1 MKPKWT
7 DTDILLTQI
16 VDIVEDLQEKEEE
29 KTGSSS
35 SDDGEDNDSGAE
47 TSSEIGQEHQQ

>member
-16 VDIVEDLQEKEEE
+16 VDILEDLQEEEEE

-35 SDDGEDNDSGAE
+35 SDDDEDNNSGDSDCD
-47 TSSEIGQEHQQ
+47 I